1 MSVKQITKKVH
12 RTTQTGVS
20 DNPDE
25 TTVVAFRV
33 SKKAMAAF
41 EKRMNKRP
49 VVGIRSIHQY
59 ARKLFLD
66 FTNNKCVYLNPVD
79 AAEDPAT

>member
-1 MSVKQITKKVH
+1 MSVKHTAKKVR
-12 RTTQTGVS
+12 RTTQVEAS
-20 DNPDE
+20 DNPGE
-25 TTVVAFRV
+25 TAVVAFRV
-33 SKKAMAAF
+33 PKTAVTAF

-66 FTNNKCVYLNPVD
+66 FTDNKCVYLNPVD